1 MVCLKEYKGYMLFFF
16 QNGKVAKIDMNAYE
30 TKQNRKKLIKAY
42 SDKSPLVCAVYI
54 PEDKEFVI
62 RSTAGRYLLFNSG
75 AISPKTT
82 KDSQGVA
89 VMTLKK
95 GHRIDE
101 VTEYVEGVFSKASRY
116 RTKNLPATGAIL
128 SAEDQGE
135 QLTL

>member
-1 MVCLKEYKGYMLFFF
+1 LKEYKGYMLFFF

-42 SDKSPLVCAVYI
+42 SDKSPLVSAVYVQ
-54 PEDKEFVI
+54 EDKEFVI
-62 RSTAGRYLLFNSG
+62 RSSAGRYLLFHSG

-82 KDSQGVA
+82 KDSQGVG

-95 GHRIDE
+95 GHRVEE
-101 VTEYVEGVFSKASRY
+101 VTEYIEGRFSKAARY
-116 RTKNLPATGAIL
+116 RTKNLPGAGAIL

-135 QLTL
+135 QLKI